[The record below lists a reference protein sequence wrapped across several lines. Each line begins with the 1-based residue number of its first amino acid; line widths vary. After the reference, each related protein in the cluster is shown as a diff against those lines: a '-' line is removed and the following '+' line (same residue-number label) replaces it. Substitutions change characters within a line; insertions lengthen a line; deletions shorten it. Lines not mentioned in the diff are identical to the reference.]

1 MKFFISI
8 SIILFCFNLITFS
21 QTKMI
26 IAKHDG
32 TSDSINLADIK
43 SISFKNNPNLIKNGS
58 FDSDLQN
65 WILIGNGPN
74 PYHPED
80 AGRADFTIENGV
92 VGIDIKN
99 QGISIWSIMLYQRV
113 MFEKG
118 ATYNISFDA
127 KSDFETEIISNV
139 AEENGNWTVYS
150 GDKKFVLS
158 NTMKRYSYQFTMTV
172 SGQALFQFCLGTLGT
187 GKLYFDNI
195 VLTKQ

>member
-1 MKFFISI
+1 MKYFFLVST
-8 SIILFCFNLITFS
+8 ILVFFSLTALS

-26 IAKHDG
+26 INKHDG
-32 TSDSINLADIK
+32 TSDSIYLADIK
-43 SISFKNNPNLIKNGS
+43 SISFMNNPNLIKNGS

-65 WILIGNGPN
+65 WIIIGDGPN

-80 AGRADFTIENGV
+80 PGRADFTIENGV
-92 VGIDIKN
+92 VEIDIKN

-113 MFEKG
+113 TFEKG
-118 ATYNISFDA
+118 ATYIISFDA

-158 NTMKRYSYQFTMTV
+158 NTMKTYSYQFTMSAT
-172 SGQALFQFCLGTLGT
+172 GQALFQFCLGTLGT

-195 VLTKQ
+195 ILTKQ